1 MIELNGRIASHGFH
15 WRHYFG
21 AKLEVGGGKVS
32 RIIER
37 YVS

>member
-21 AKLEVGGGKVS
+21 AKLEVGGGESEQNNRK
-32 RIIER
+32 IH
-37 YVS
+37 